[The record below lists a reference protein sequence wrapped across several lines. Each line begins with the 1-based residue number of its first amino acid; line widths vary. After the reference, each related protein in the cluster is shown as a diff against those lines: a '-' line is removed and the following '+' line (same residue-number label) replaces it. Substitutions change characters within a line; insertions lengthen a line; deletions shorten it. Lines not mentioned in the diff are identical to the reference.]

1 MSIYLTAI
9 SRAKPQHIE
18 QFKALLLALVV
29 ESRKEEACIQY
40 DLHQS
45 SDDPALFIFHEEWA
59 SKEASNCIT
68 KQLISINLLRIL
80 LTLLMALSL
89 YMKLINLPNIK

>member
-59 SKEASNCIT
+59 SKEVLELHNQTAH
-68 KQLISINLLRIL
+68 INKFIKDSVDIIDG
-80 LTLLMALSL
+80 TVVIHETD
-89 YMKLINLPNIK
+89 KLA

>member
-45 SDDPALFIFHEEWA
+45 TDDSALFIFHEEWA
-59 SKEASNCIT
+59 SKEALELHNQT
-68 KQLISINLLRIL
+68 AHINKFIKDSVDIIDG
-80 LTLLMALSL
+80 TVVIHETD
-89 YMKLINLPNIK
+89 KLA

>member
-9 SRAKPQHIE
+9 SRAKQQHID
-18 QFKALLLALVV
+18 QFKAILLELVV

-45 SDDPALFIFHEEWA
+45 TDDPALFIFHEEWA
-59 SKEASNCIT
+59 SKEALEVHNLT
-68 KQLISINLLRIL
+68 AHINKFIKDSVDIIDGAVIIHK
-80 LTLLMALSL
+80 TE
-89 YMKLINLPNIK
+89 KLA

>member
-9 SRAKPQHIE
+9 SRAKPQHVD
-18 QFKALLLALVV
+18 QFKALLLTLVV

-45 SDDPALFIFHEEWA
+45 TDNPALFIFHEEWA
-59 SKEASNCIT
+59 SKEALELHNQTAHIAKFIKNSADIIDGNVAIHIT
-68 KQLISINLLRIL
+68 E
-80 LTLLMALSL
+80 
-89 YMKLINLPNIK
+89 KLA

>member
-9 SRAKPQHIE
+9 SRAKPQHID
-18 QFKALLLALVV
+18 QFKVILLALVV

-45 SDDPALFIFHEEWA
+45 TDDPALFIFHEEWA
-59 SKEASNCIT
+59 SKEALEVHNQT
-68 KQLISINLLRIL
+68 AHINKFIKDSVDIIDGAVIIHK
-80 LTLLMALSL
+80 TE
-89 YMKLINLPNIK
+89 KLA

>member
-59 SKEASNCIT
+59 SKEALELHNQT
-68 KQLISINLLRIL
+68 AHINKFIKDSVDIIDG
-80 LTLLMALSL
+80 TVVIHETD
-89 YMKLINLPNIK
+89 KLA

>member
-9 SRAKPQHIE
+9 SRAKPQHVD
-18 QFKALLLALVV
+18 QFKALLLTLVV

-45 SDDPALFIFHEEWA
+45 TDNPALFIFHEEWA
-59 SKEASNCIT
+59 SKEALELHNQTAHIAKFIKDSADIIDGNVAIHIT
-68 KQLISINLLRIL
+68 E
-80 LTLLMALSL
+80 
-89 YMKLINLPNIK
+89 KLA

>member
-9 SRAKPQHIE
+9 SRAKAQHID
-18 QFKALLLALVV
+18 QFKALLLNLVV

-45 SDDPALFIFHEEWA
+45 AEDPALFIFHEEWA
-59 SKEASNCIT
+59 SKESLELHNQT
-68 KQLISINLLRIL
+68 PHIL
-80 LTLLMALSL
+80 
-89 YMKLINLPNIK
+89 NFIKESADIIDGNVTIHTTEKVA

>member
-9 SRAKPQHIE
+9 SRAKAQHID
-18 QFKALLLALVV
+18 QFKALLLNLVV

-45 SDDPALFIFHEEWA
+45 AEDPALFIFHEEWA
-59 SKEASNCIT
+59 NKESWEQHNQTLHILNFIKESADIIDGNVTIHIT
-68 KQLISINLLRIL
+68 EKV
-80 LTLLMALSL
+80 A
-89 YMKLINLPNIK
+89 

>member
-9 SRAKPQHIE
+9 SRAKPQHVD
-18 QFKALLLALVV
+18 QFKALLLTLVV

-45 SDDPALFIFHEEWA
+45 TDDPALFIFHEEWA
-59 SKEASNCIT
+59 SKEALELHNQTAHIAKFIKDSVDIIDGSVIIHAT
-68 KQLISINLLRIL
+68 E
-80 LTLLMALSL
+80 
-89 YMKLINLPNIK
+89 KLA

>member
-9 SRAKPQHIE
+9 SRAKPQHID

-29 ESRKEEACIQY
+29 ESRKEKACIQY

-59 SKEASNCIT
+59 SKESLELHNQTPHIT
-68 KQLISINLLRIL
+68 KFIKDSADIIDGGVIIH
-80 LTLLMALSL
+80 TTE
-89 YMKLINLPNIK
+89 KLA

>member
-9 SRAKPQHIE
+9 SRAKPQHVD
-18 QFKALLLALVV
+18 QFKALLLTLVV

-45 SDDPALFIFHEEWA
+45 TDNPALFIFHEEWV
-59 SKEASNCIT
+59 SKEALELHNQTAHIAKFIKDSADIIDGNVAIHIT
-68 KQLISINLLRIL
+68 E
-80 LTLLMALSL
+80 
-89 YMKLINLPNIK
+89 KLA

>member
-9 SRAKPQHIE
+9 SKAKQQHID
-18 QFKALLLALVV
+18 QFKAILLELVV

-45 SDDPALFIFHEEWA
+45 TDDPALFIFHEEWA
-59 SKEASNCIT
+59 SKEALELHNQTAHINKFIKDSVDVIDGA
-68 KQLISINLLRIL
+68 LIIHK
-80 LTLLMALSL
+80 TE
-89 YMKLINLPNIK
+89 KLA

>member
-9 SRAKPQHIE
+9 SKAKPQHVD
-18 QFKALLLALVV
+18 QFKALLLTLVV

-45 SDDPALFIFHEEWA
+45 TDNPALFIFHEEWA
-59 SKEASNCIT
+59 SKEALELHNQTAHIAEFIKDSADIIDGNVTIHIT
-68 KQLISINLLRIL
+68 E
-80 LTLLMALSL
+80 
-89 YMKLINLPNIK
+89 KLA

>member
-9 SRAKPQHIE
+9 SKAKPQHVD
-18 QFKALLLALVV
+18 QFKALLLTLVV

-45 SDDPALFIFHEEWA
+45 TDNPALFIFHEEWA
-59 SKEASNCIT
+59 SKEALELHNQTAHIAKFIKDSVDIIDGNVTIHIT
-68 KQLISINLLRIL
+68 E
-80 LTLLMALSL
+80 
-89 YMKLINLPNIK
+89 KLA

>member
-9 SRAKPQHIE
+9 SRAKAQYID
-18 QFKALLLALVV
+18 QFKARLLNLVI

-45 SDDPALFIFHEEWA
+45 AEDPALFIFHEEWA
-59 SKEASNCIT
+59 SKESLEQHNQTPHILNFIKESADIIDGNVTIHIT
-68 KQLISINLLRIL
+68 EKV
-80 LTLLMALSL
+80 A
-89 YMKLINLPNIK
+89 